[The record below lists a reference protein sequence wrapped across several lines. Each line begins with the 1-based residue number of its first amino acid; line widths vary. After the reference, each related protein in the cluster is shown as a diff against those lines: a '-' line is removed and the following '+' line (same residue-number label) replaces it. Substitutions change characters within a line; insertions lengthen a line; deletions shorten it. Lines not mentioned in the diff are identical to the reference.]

1 MTPKRRISV
10 ADKDA
15 FIAVYDTQADA
26 LFRFALFGVGDREL
40 AKDLVSETFA
50 KVWEYMTKGNK
61 AENIKA
67 LCYRTLRNLIVDHY
81 RKHKS
86 SSLDG
91 LLEAG
96 FDPLGEEGM
105 KHVEHE
111 EDRAALR
118 KAIATLPGAIREVVV
133 LRYIEEY
140 SPKEIAELLHISP
153 SLVSVRL
160 FRATALLKKTLHA

>member
-1 MTPKRRISV
+1 M
-10 ADKDA
+10 AEKDA

-26 LFRFALFGVGDREL
+26 LFRFAFFGVGDREL

-50 KVWEYMTKGNK
+50 KVWEYITKGNGT
-61 AENIKA
+61 ENMKA

-86 SSLDG
+86 GSLDR
-91 LLEAG
+91 LLDAG
-96 FDPLGEEGM
+96 FDPVGEHGM
-105 KHVEHE
+105 RSVEQE
-111 EDRAALR
+111 EDKVQLR
-118 KAIATLPGAIREVVV
+118 KAIALLPGAIREVVV

-140 SPKEIAELLHISP
+140 SPKEIAVLLNISQ

-160 FRATALLKKTLHA
+160 FRATILLKKSIRT

>member
-1 MTPKRRISV
+1 MTLKRLTSM
-10 ADKDA
+10 AGKDA
-15 FIAVYDTQADA
+15 FIDLYDAQADA

-50 KVWEYMTKGNK
+50 KVWEYITKGNK
-61 AENIKA
+61 VENVKA

-86 SSLDG
+86 GSLDG

-96 FDPLGEEGM
+96 FDPIGEHGM
-105 KHVEHE
+105 RNIEQE
-111 EDRAALR
+111 EDRTQLR
-118 KAIATLPGAIREVVV
+118 KAIALLPSAIREVVV

-140 SPKEIAELLHISP
+140 STKEISEMLHISP

-160 FRATALLKKTLHA
+160 FRAKALLKKTLCL

>member
-1 MTPKRRISV
+1 M

-50 KVWEYMTKGNK
+50 KVWEYITKGNK
-61 AENIKA
+61 TENMKA

-86 SSLDG
+86 GSLDG

-96 FDPLGEEGM
+96 FDPIGEDGM
-105 KHVEHE
+105 DRVENE
-111 EDRAALR
+111 EDKAMLRRA
-118 KAIATLPGAIREVVV
+118 IGTLPAAIREVVV

-140 SPKEIAELLHISP
+140 SPKEISELLHISQ

-160 FRATALLKKTLHA
+160 FRATQLLKKTLHA

>member
-1 MTPKRRISV
+1 M

-15 FIAVYDTQADA
+15 FIVVYDTQADA

-50 KVWEYMTKGNK
+50 KVWEYITKGNK
-61 AENIKA
+61 TENMKA

-86 SSLDG
+86 GSLDG

-96 FDPLGEEGM
+96 FDPIGEDGM
-105 KHVEHE
+105 DRVENE
-111 EDRAALR
+111 EDKAMLR
-118 KAIATLPGAIREVVV
+118 KAIATLPAAIREVVV

-140 SPKEIAELLHISP
+140 SPKEISELLHISQ

-160 FRATALLKKTLHA
+160 FRATALLKKTLCT

>member
-1 MTPKRRISV
+1 M

-50 KVWEYMTKGNK
+50 KVWEYITKGNK
-61 AENIKA
+61 TENMKA

-86 SSLDG
+86 GSLDG

-96 FDPLGEEGM
+96 FDPIGEDGM
-105 KHVEHE
+105 DRVENE
-111 EDRAALR
+111 EDKAMLR
-118 KAIATLPGAIREVVV
+118 KAIATLPAAIREVVV

-140 SPKEIAELLHISP
+140 SPKEISELLHISQ

-160 FRATALLKKTLHA
+160 FRATALLKKTLCT